1 MPKENTHLW
10 FARRLWKQARHPSKN
25 AVADHSSLEL
35 IQAHPL
41 FFSLGSIIPDA
52 FFYHPLSRGRR
63 MARVLHGSDPRTR
76 TESFGRMAAWARKE
90 ESGRDKAF
98 VLGYLSH
105 VALDRVMHPVVDAL
119 SGKRPRS
126 SSTGQSIALHRL
138 VETALD
144 QQINSC
150 CRYPR
155 IIWPYPAKRV
165 GVLHRLAG
173 EVGLRRGDVHAAL
186 SAQLLVNRLVQG
198 RTAHALVRALHY
210 PPVLDLAVLLNLCY
224 AQLDREPG
232 FSDPGQDGRERFW
245 RDFHAVNWA
254 KLFRR
259 ADLEAWRLFNL
270 CAEYWA
276 NRLDESEFRRGL
288 PHKPCD

>member
-10 FARRLWKQARHPSKN
+10 FARRLWKQTRNPSKN
-25 AVADHSSLEL
+25 AVDDHFSTDL

-63 MARVLHGSDPRTR
+63 MALVLHGSDPRTR
-76 TESFGRMAAWARKE
+76 TESFGRMAAWAREE

-119 SGKRPRS
+119 SGKRPGQA
-126 SSTGQSIALHRL
+126 STGQSTALHRL

-144 QQINSC
+144 QQINRC

-165 GVLHRLAG
+165 SVLHRLAG

-186 SAQLLVNRLVQG
+186 SVQLLVNRLVQG
-198 RTAHALVRALHY
+198 RAAHALVRALHH
-210 PPVLDLAVLLNLCY
+210 PSVLDLSVLLNLCY
-224 AQLDREPG
+224 AQLDREPDF
-232 FSDPGQDGRERFW
+232 FSEKRTGRAEFW
-245 RDFHAVNWA
+245 RNFHAVNWSR
-254 KLFRR
+254 LFER
-259 ADLEAWRLFNL
+259 ADLEAWRLFDL
-270 CAEYWA
+270 CTEYWA
-276 NRLDESEFRRGL
+276 NRLDGSGLRRGL